1 MSNKKY
7 LMIPLVFD
15 LFDYF
20 KEKPDFSWVFQTY
33 TNYCVNNDMAIIA
46 QEDYFKQE
54 ISPLKKDYRTP
65 LDDENKKQVLNE
77 RKSFFS
83 KYSIKNEETL
93 YINKGKKASF
103 KDQVYFMSHIN
114 KRYISVINSKLDS
127 IEKDFGKKVNAI
139 FTWYWNPS
147 LEKISHDRNIKIIQ
161 QEISPIRN
169 LENRENYRITLSFF
183 QFENKF
189 NSKYCK
195 NLYKEFLTSPE
206 RKNLKTY
213 SREELL
219 SMLLFPKDI
228 EKINNIKDLP
238 QYELGIA
245 LPHENDFFFEIYSN
259 EKLEKTFKTVN
270 KLFRPEDVSIRYYPK
285 LENSINTIN
294 SSWNVDKTNKA
305 IYWVTQCKRVLTS
318 VSNIAFD
325 AMMFGK
331 TVYLL
336 SDKMPYSFMSYNS
349 LNKKNITKE
358 LIVDS
363 LYLNFM
369 IFAYFVPWNLMLNQ
383 EYIKWRMSNPSIID
397 IYKKNQDYILSSL
410 NIT

>member
-20 KEKPDFSWVFQTY
+20 KEKPDLSWVFGTY

-54 ISPLKKDYRTP
+54 ITPLEKDYRTP
-65 LDDENKKQVLNE
+65 LDDENKKKILNE
-77 RKSFFS
+77 RKNLFS

-114 KRYISVINSKLDS
+114 KRYLSVINSKLDS
-127 IEKDFGKKVNAI
+127 IEKDYGKNVNAI

-147 LEKISHDRNIKIIQ
+147 LEKISHDRNIRIIQ

-169 LENRENYRITLSFF
+169 LENRENYRVTLSFF

-189 NSKYCK
+189 NNKYCK
-195 NLYKEFLTSPE
+195 NLYKNFLTSPE

-219 SMLLFPKDI
+219 SMLLFSDDLEI
-228 EKINNIKDLP
+228 INNIKDLP
-238 QYELGIA
+238 QYELGTA
-245 LPHENDFFFEIYSN
+245 PPFKNDFFFEVYSN
-259 EKLEKTFKTVN
+259 EKLNKTFGKVS
-270 KLFRPEDVSIRYYPK
+270 KLFKPEDVSIRCHPG
-285 LENSINTIN
+285 LERNLGNPLWS
-294 SSWNVDKTNKA
+294 VDKSNKA
-305 IYWVTQCKRVLTS
+305 IYWVAQCKRVLTS

-369 IFAYFVPWNLMLNQ
+369 IFAYFAPWNLMLDQ
-383 EYIKWRMSNPSIID
+383 EYLNWRMSNPSIID

-410 NIT
+410 DIT